1 MQKVYLYDY
10 KFTKNQGRKGR
21 NTLNVAL
28 LDQADSEG
36 RIDLLDFDGKDLIIA
51 SVFNLG
57 TQELFKLDLAKKT
70 IRKHYHVFAFKDEI
84 KEWCHEAALYPSQN
98 AHILAAGSHY
108 RKFDNSKIEIRV
120 YDEHQTT
127 LAGSHMASKSNKR
140 RTTQRFPLY

>member
-1 MQKVYLYDY
+1 MIL
-10 KFTKNQGRKGR
+10 
-21 NTLNVAL
+21 
-28 LDQADSEG
+28 
-36 RIDLLDFDGKDLIIA
+36 A
-51 SVFNLG
+51 SLFNLG

-70 IRKHYHVFAFKDEI
+70 IRNTIMYLLLKDEI
-84 KEWCHEAALYPSQN
+84 QEWCHEAALYPSQN